1 MTWLV
6 APELEDALRR
16 AAAAE
21 VEAAALAPARLHA
34 SVMARSLRYTSERQ
48 ALAKGRDSDDD
59 LAARAVFFSVAD
71 APKLWQP
78 LAELLRVAPTFAST
92 PLVVLDIGAGCGA
105 MSLGLIAAAAALGC
119 PGLTLRLVDLD
130 ARALRIAKAACAQFA
145 AHCGVPCDVV
155 TAAVDVANGLGGLPE
170 AWAEHDLILAGSV
183 LNELA
188 SPQALALVTQA
199 LARGK
204 PSGAVVIIEPAL
216 RHTSRALHQLRDD
229 LVGKQ
234 QIAVVAPCTHQGR
247 CPMLRNDVDWCHQEQ
262 PYALPPLAEAIARVT
277 GLRDGAMKYAYLVL
291 CPDATRARAKHD
303 LVAVVSRPQA
313 SKGKLEMEIC
323 GERGLETLR
332 RLNRHRADGNRALD
346 RAGRGDFLRIVPAA
360 PLVEADTTVE
370 RLGRASITSLVR

>member
-1 MTWLV
+1 MTWQV
-6 APELEDALRR
+6 APELEEALRR

-21 VEAAALAPARLHA
+21 VQGAALAPARLHA
-34 SVMARSLRYTSERQ
+34 SVIERSLRYTSERQ
-48 ALAKGRDSDDD
+48 ALAKGRDNDDD

-78 LAELLRVAPTFAST
+78 LAELLRVAPAFASS

-119 PGLTLRLVDLD
+119 PALTLRLVDVD
-130 ARALRIAKAACAQFA
+130 PRALRIAKAACAQYA
-145 AHCGVPCDVV
+145 AACGVPCEVV
-155 TAAVDVANGLGGLPE
+155 TASVDVTHGLSAMPDAWVAN
-170 AWAEHDLILAGSV
+170 DLVLAGSL

-188 SPQALALVTQA
+188 PPQALTLATQA
-199 LARGK
+199 IERCK
-204 PSGAVVIIEPAL
+204 PSGAVIIIEPAL
-216 RHTSRALHQLRDD
+216 RATSRALHQLRDEL
-229 LVGKQ
+229 LVKKRV
-234 QIAVVAPCTHQGR
+234 AVVAPCTHQGG
-247 CPMLRNDVDWCHQEQ
+247 CPMLRNEVDWCHQEQ

-291 CPDATRARAKHD
+291 CPDVELARAKQT

-323 GERGLETLR
+323 GQRGLETLR

-346 RAGRGDFLRIVPAA
+346 RAGRGDFLRLVPEMPIVDA
-360 PLVEADTTVE
+360 ETTVE
-370 RLGRASITSLVR
+370 RLARAAIGPLIR